1 MSEEKALNIYQ
12 KLQKAR
18 VEIQNAGVKKS
29 GKNTFSHYDYFELS
43 DFLPNINNA
52 MEKYQLTSIF
62 NFTKE
67 KADLKIIN
75 TEKVDEKVT
84 FETPVAISPLKG
96 CNEMQN
102 IGAAQ
107 SYARRYLYFMAFEIA
122 ENDMLDSD
130 KVKVDEDKEE
140 ARKKINPVKISTIKE
155 LIQKTSTDE
164 KSLLK
169 YYRISAVE
177 NMSNEIFVDA
187 MKQLQSKVDKMEA
200 KQKTQTALEKAR
212 AAAQKNKN
220 NNIPDLGI

>member
-1 MSEEKALNIYQ
+1 MSEEKSLNIYQ

-18 VEIQNAGVKKS
+18 IEIQNAGVKKS

-52 MEKYQLTSIF
+52 MGKYQLTSIF
-62 NFTKE
+62 NFTRE
-67 KADLKIIN
+67 KATLMLIN
-75 TEKVDEKVT
+75 AEKVAEGIT

-130 KVKVDEDKEE
+130 KTKVDEDKEL
-140 ARKKINPVKISTIKE
+140 ARKKIDPVKASTIKE

-169 YYRISAVE
+169 YYKISAVD
-177 NMSNEIFVDA
+177 NMTNEIFADA
-187 MKQLQSKVDKMEA
+187 MKQLQSKADKMEA

-212 AAAQKNKN
+212 AAQKNKN
-220 NNIPDLGI
+220 NDLPDLGI